1 MLDIL
6 KKHLEETAFQCV
18 VATWINELE
27 NDEQQAFVLLKE
39 NQDRVV
45 FADLYKDLS
54 AQQSLPF
61 KITAFRGH
69 MKGYCSCQK
78 S

>member
-6 KKHLEETAFQCV
+6 KKHLEETVFQCV
-18 VATWINELE
+18 VATWIKELE
-27 NDEQQAFVLLKE
+27 DEEQQAFALLKQ
-39 NQDRVV
+39 NQERIV
-45 FADLYKDLS
+45 FADLYKELLNN
-54 AQQSLPF
+54 QELPF
-61 KITAFRGH
+61 KITAFRSH

>member
-27 NDEQQAFVLLKE
+27 NDEQQAFALLKE

-54 AQQSLPF
+54 AQQDLPF

-78 S
+78 N

>member
-6 KKHLEETAFQCV
+6 KKHLEETVFQCV

-27 NDEQQAFVLLKE
+27 DEEQQAFALLKQ
-39 NQDRVV
+39 NQERIV
-45 FADLYKDLS
+45 FADLYKELS
-54 AQQSLPF
+54 NNQTMPF
-61 KITAFRGH
+61 KITAFRSH

>member
-18 VATWINELE
+18 VATWINELKE
-27 NDEQQAFVLLKE
+27 EEQQAFALLKQ
-39 NQDRVV
+39 NQERIVV
-45 FADLYKDLS
+45 ANLYSELS
-54 AQQSLPF
+54 EQQDLPF

-69 MKGYCSCQK
+69 MRGYCSCQK
-78 S
+78 N